1 MENNVHHDVYNAD
14 VCTRATERGG
24 GENAEGEE
32 REKDRVGRAEWR
44 REGRR
49 ESKRRDREERR
60 ARLTIRE
67 RKMTIKGG
75 KGERG
80 TGR

>member
-1 MENNVHHDVYNAD
+1 M
-14 VCTRATERGG
+14 
-24 GENAEGEE
+24 
-32 REKDRVGRAEWR
+32 GRAEWR

-49 ESKRRDREERR
+49 ESKRR

-75 KGERG
+75 KGEGGQADEGKGGGGGGGGRRVEARREAKRG
-80 TGR
+80 VCERV